1 MAGKKTESLE
11 TRLKELEALVAA
23 LESGQMSIDDAIAA
37 YGKGMEL
44 VLSCRKS
51 LDEMTQKVTIAR
63 QQVQRQLNQDEDL
76 AKTASGE
83 ELPF

>member
-23 LESGQMSIDDAIAA
+23 LESGQMPIDDAIAA